1 MENLFFHWGISQ
13 YKSIIQESW
22 LSPSFIPEKTRQHKS
37 VLLLPQKG
45 HINHLLLVF
54 SFFKVYICQQLD
66 QLRGEKAPNAVISK
80 SNTAGDSPGLLLWGT
95 TRVCLWTDSKS
106 IFIAWKSSYISQ
118 SKRLV
123 LSFAF
128 SKISPSFI
136 FLKYS
141 TSSRTYLSVASECTS
156 SPKRG
161 AVYTRSHHQKGMHR
175 EVFFLCVC
183 VSVGG
188 GYYLVVCPVEAV
200 CKSDSWATHQS
211 VWVRSEG

>member
-183 VSVGG
+183 VCGG
-188 GYYLVVCPVEAV
+188 WLLSGCVSCGSCL
-200 CKSDSWATHQS
+200 
-211 VWVRSEG
+211 